1 MLMNGTPL
9 RVIIVDDSGEV
20 LSALGRIIDKQ
31 VDMELVGVASSV
43 DDGVALVR
51 QYLPDVVV
59 LDVNMPDGGG
69 LRAAREMVVVAPGAR
84 LVAFSAFDKTLIR
97 RAMTAAGVSAYVSKS
112 GDIRDLL
119 QAIRAGRNLDAL
131 AIG

>member
-1 MLMNGTPL
+1 MNGTPL
-9 RVIIVDDSGEV
+9 RVVIVDDSGEV
-20 LSALGRIIDKQ
+20 LSALGPIIDRQ
-31 VDMELVGVASSV
+31 MDMEVVGVASCV
-43 DDGVALVR
+43 DDGVALVKR
-51 QYLPDVVV
+51 YLPDVVV

-97 RAMTAAGVSAYVSKS
+97 RAMTVAGVSAYVSKS

-119 QAIRAGRNLDAL
+119 QAIRAGRNVDAL
-131 AIG
+131 TRD

>member
-1 MLMNGTPL
+1 MNGMPL

-31 VDMELVGVASSV
+31 VDMELLGVASGV

-51 QYLPDVVV
+51 RWQPDVVV

-69 LRAAREMVVVAPGAR
+69 LRAAKEMVVVAPAAR

-112 GDIRDLL
+112 GDVRELL
-119 QAIRAGRNLDAL
+119 DAIRAGRDVDAMTL
-131 AIG
+131 R

>member
-1 MLMNGTPL
+1 MNGMPL

-31 VDMELVGVASSV
+31 VDMELLGVASGV

-51 QYLPDVVV
+51 RWQPDVVV

-69 LRAAREMVVVAPGAR
+69 LRAAKEMVVVAPATR

-112 GDIRDLL
+112 GDVRELL
-119 QAIRAGRNLDAL
+119 DAIRAGRDVDAMTL
-131 AIG
+131 R